1 VVDAMAIGRYAVS
14 RQAYTPGPDV
24 AVQSELVLW
33 VDQSRPGAL
42 AGATLTFSDV
52 PATPG
57 SQQGTWIFVDLPSE
71 EFDAWYR
78 IVRHERP
85 VSLVWDAAG
94 TGVVTYVALRTGDE
108 PLGEG
113 VDTSPP

>member
-1 VVDAMAIGRYAVS
+1 
-14 RQAYTPGPDV
+14 
-24 AVQSELVLW
+24 
-33 VDQSRPGAL
+33 
-42 AGATLTFSDV
+42 
-52 PATPG
+52 
-57 SQQGTWIFVDLPSE
+57 
-71 EFDAWYR
+71 
-78 IVRHERP
+78 